1 MSREVY
7 IAWQDIRQRK
17 VGDCMDSI
25 LRDIELW
32 GKAKANATLEGKSM
46 QEVIFEGLKWTQP
59 PVSHV

>member
-1 MSREVY
+1 
-7 IAWQDIRQRK
+7 
-17 VGDCMDSI
+17 MDSI